1 MFKDSAA
8 IAWLRIRRSLLCRMI
23 FGAGTSLA
31 LIFSACSVQRS
42 GWGALHARRFQTDPG
57 KCLGLR
63 DLQGRHSAGRIPSPK
78 YSSIYEIC
86 VIGHRLARLRV
97 LARCRNQPGHSTPG
111 CVSMITL
118 CIRRTRAAQS
128 PHEAPHAL
136 IAAREPMPSQMA
148 GLKRYCSTVSNS
160 RDRSEAWA
168 SAPHR
173 WHEYTMSHPR
183 ALISVPTWPPFC
195 QRARPVAPRTC
206 PNLFRM
212 VHFGG
217 RNQDPMQESAS
228 IN

>member
-1 MFKDSAA
+1 MKYLVASMKSVLSD
-8 IAWLRIRRSLLCRMI
+8 IAKRGCASRP
-23 FGAGTSLA
+23 GAVINLA
-31 LIFSACSVQRS
+31 FLTR
-42 GWGALHARRFQTDPG
+42 P
-57 KCLGLR
+57 
-63 DLQGRHSAGRIPSPK
+63 
-78 YSSIYEIC
+78 
-86 VIGHRLARLRV
+86 RLDDH
-97 LARCRNQPGHSTPG
+97 P
-111 CVSMITL
+111 

-136 IAAREPMPSQMA
+136 IAAREPVPSQMT
-148 GLKRYCSTVSNS
+148 GLKRYCSTVSAA

-173 WHEYTMSHPR
+173 GHEYTMSHLR

-212 VHFGG
+212 VHFRG

-228 IN
+228 INYCSTSRVPSYAEVDQSELNKPLRAP